1 MGGDRVAD
9 AILLG
14 TDDPSDPVWAQRS
27 PINRVADIKAPLMLL
42 QGTDDPVVPVEQAKE
57 MYEALRAAGN
67 AVALKLYE
75 GEGHGFRSAQN
86 IKDALL
92 SELSFYRTVW
102 GIATDTPIHVEIANL

>member
-1 MGGDRVAD
+1 M
-9 AILLG
+9 
-14 TDDPSDPVWAQRS
+14 SDPVWADRS
-27 PINRVADIKAPLMLL
+27 PINRVAHIKAPLLLL
-42 QGTDDPVVPVEQAKE
+42 QGTDDAVVPPEQAEE
-57 MYEALRAAGN
+57 MYEALRQAGN

-75 GEGHGFRSAQN
+75 GESHGFRSAQN